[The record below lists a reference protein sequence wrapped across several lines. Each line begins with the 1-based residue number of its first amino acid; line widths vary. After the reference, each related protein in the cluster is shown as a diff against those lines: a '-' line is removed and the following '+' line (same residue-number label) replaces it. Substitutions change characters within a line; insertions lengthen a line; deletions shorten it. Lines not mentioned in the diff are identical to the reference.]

1 MDHLPHREP
10 VLESVRKGDVSD
22 NLWSESMASS
32 TPQSGQPKLGIHAH
46 LRLFQKSFSRMVKLA
61 NEGKVELRLPLLD
74 QCEFHGPKVI
84 ASREE
89 RKWTPNEEVIMVEPK
104 TK

>member
-10 VLESVRKGDVSD
+10 VLESVRKDDFFD
-22 NLWSESMASS
+22 NLWSESMASP

-46 LRLFQKSFSRMVKLA
+46 LRLFQKSLARMVKLA
-61 NEGKVELRLPLLD
+61 NEREVEFRLPFLN
-74 QCEFHGPKVI
+74 QCQLHCPKVI
-84 ASREE
+84 VAREE
-89 RKWTPNEEVIMVEPK
+89 QKWTPNEEVIMVEPK